1 MQAANAQLRRP
12 WPVLKGVLPLAQGEV
27 PGDVLAGATLAALG
41 IPEVLG
47 YAKIA
52 GMPVVTGLYTIL
64 LPMAVFALLGASR
77 HLAVGADSATA
88 AIFAAG
94 ASGMAAVGSPRYVAL
109 AGGAAILAG
118 VLLLVARLVRL
129 GFLANFLSRTAL
141 VGFLTGVGIQVA
153 TGQIGEM
160 LGVAGGGHGMLGT
173 LAVAFRGAP
182 HTHPATL
189 VVSLA
194 VIAVIVGMRLVTER
208 IPGALIAVVGAII
221 VSRAID
227 LGAHGVAL
235 LGPVPTGLPRFGLPD
250 VGLDMV
256 PALLGTAISL
266 FVVILAQ
273 SAATSRAYAARFNEV
288 SDENRDLVG
297 LALANVAAGLSGTFV
312 VNGSPTKTEIVVS
325 AGGRSQLSQLTTTAV
340 VLPVLLFLTGP
351 LQYLPVA
358 VLAAVVFLIGIELI
372 DVRGM
377 RAIYR
382 ARKDEFVIALLTA
395 AAVVFVGVEQGII
408 LAIALSMFD
417 HLRYSYKPRNI
428 VLQPLGHERWHS
440 TLAQA
445 GERTI
450 DGLIIY
456 RFGNSLYYANAHSLL
471 SDVAA
476 FLHDGRALRW
486 FCLDGAA
493 MGDVDY
499 TAAQALQHIHS
510 RLRGHD
516 VRLVFAEM
524 SDYVRRELDR
534 YGITALVGQ
543 EAFFYTAAEVIEA
556 YRAEGGARADG
567 THDPPAADVRQ
578 DGADG
583 HGAGS

>member
-1 MQAANAQLRRP
+1 MKAAKAVPRRP
-12 WPVLKGVLPLAQGEV
+12 WPVLRGVLPLAQGEI

-94 ASGMAAVGSPRYVAL
+94 ASGLAQTGSPRYVAL
-109 AGGAAILAG
+109 AGLGAILVG

-153 TGQIGEM
+153 AGQIGEM
-160 LGVAGGGHGMLGT
+160 LGVGGSGQGALGK
-173 LAVAFRGAP
+173 LADAVRGAP
-182 HTHPATL
+182 HTRPATL
-189 VVSLA
+189 AVSLA
-194 VIAVIVGMRLVTER
+194 VIAVIAGMRSVTKR

-227 LGAHGVAL
+227 LGAHGVAV
-235 LGPVPTGLPRFGLPD
+235 LGPVPTGLPRLGLPR
-250 VGLDMV
+250 VGLDAA
-256 PALLGTAISL
+256 PALLGTVVSM

-273 SAATSRAYAARFNEV
+273 SAATSRAYAARYDEL

-297 LALANVAAGLSGTFV
+297 LAVANVAAGLAGTFV
-312 VNGSPTKTEIVVS
+312 VNGSPTKTEMVAS

-340 VLPVLLFLTGP
+340 VLVVLLFLTGP

-358 VLAAVVFLIGIELI
+358 MLAAVVFLIGIELI

-377 RAIYR
+377 RAVFR

-395 AAVVFVGVEQGII
+395 AAVVFVGVEQGIV
-408 LAIALSMFD
+408 LAMALSLID
-417 HLRYSYKPRNI
+417 HLRYSYNPRNV
-428 VLQPLGHERWHS
+428 VLQPLGPERWRS
-440 TLAQA
+440 CAARA
-445 GERTI
+445 GERTL
-450 DGLIIY
+450 DGLIVY

-471 SDVAA
+471 TDVAA
-476 FLHDGRALRW
+476 FLQDGRPLRW

-493 MGDVDY
+493 MGDVDF
-499 TAAQALQHIHS
+499 TAAHALRRIHAQLQE
-510 RLRGHD
+510 RD

-524 SDYVRRELDR
+524 SDYVRGELDR
-534 YGITALVGQ
+534 YGITVQ
-543 EAFFYTAAEVIEA
+543 VEREAYFDTVAEVIEA
-556 YRAEGGARADG
+556 YRAEGGAHAGGEQASSPHG
-567 THDPPAADVRQ
+567 TR
-578 DGADG
+578 GAVPRE
-583 HGAGS
+583 